1 MTAGLPSYTQP
12 DALDTVL
19 TAYLEKVALRPKLIA
34 RGREYTNDKHRTGV
48 SRRSRQYCISGASAT
63 YSIYAK
69 QYDSPGQ
76 AQKEFKL
83 LLAYRE
89 LVVSGSGVASVEPLF
104 CAGDVILCAGAEG
117 LAGEKLLSLPDRKSS
132 LLTERFYGVGKWL
145 AAFHS
150 AETGSTVPAKDCRDY
165 RRFLHALLQAHMH
178 DFAGRYI
185 ALDLSSAVER
195 TLANIIDSVAASSL
209 YGPCHGDFCPQNIV
223 VDVNKGSST
232 VLDFEDIH
240 VGYQVKDMGAFCAK
254 LRLLELI
261 MPQHSRLISDLEL
274 SFLAGYAESG
284 GIAIPDIAL
293 VRHIYMLR
301 VASPLRYGRV
311 WHVLHNIGSH
321 LRRIRYESLLKREL
335 HALRLQA
342 GMGY

>member
-19 TAYLEKVALRPKLIA
+19 TAYLEKVAPRPKLIA

-69 QYDSPGQ
+69 QYDSPVQ

-89 LVVSGSGVASVEPLF
+89 LVASGSDVAIVEPLF

-117 LAGEKLLSLPDRKSS
+117 LAGEKLLSLPARERS
-132 LLTERFYGVGKWL
+132 LLTEQFYGVGKWL

-150 AETGSTVPAKDCRDY
+150 IDTGNSVPAEDSDDY
-165 RRFLHALLQAHMH
+165 HRFLHSLLQVHVY
-178 DFAGRYI
+178 DFAGNYI
-185 ALDLSSAVER
+185 APDLRLSIEH
-195 TLANIIDSVAASSL
+195 TLANTINLAATSSP

-223 VDVNKGSST
+223 VDVNKGAST
-232 VLDFEDIH
+232 VLDFEDMH
-240 VGYQVKDMGAFCAK
+240 HGYQVKDLAAFCAK
-254 LRLLELI
+254 LKLLELI
-261 MPQHSRLISDLEL
+261 MPQHSRLISDLEF
-274 SFLAGYAESG
+274 SFLAGYAKSRG
-284 GIAIPDIAL
+284 SAIPDIAL
-293 VRHIYMLR
+293 VRCIYLLR
-301 VASPLRYGRV
+301 IASPLRYSKA
-311 WHVLHNIGSH
+311 WNVLHNIGSYI
-321 LRRIRYESLLKREL
+321 RRRRFERLLIDEL
-335 HALRLQA
+335 SACSDLVTQSD
-342 GMGY
+342 